1 MAVAVTVTTPR
12 RASAVRRLVAALR
25 AGRIVVPIIVG
36 GSGIDDST
44 ARRVGAD
51 AWGDDAPRLLHL
63 LAERIR

>member
-12 RASAVRRLVAALR
+12 RAPAVRRLVAALR